1 MSNELLFF
9 AVMAVGLLSIP
20 FAVWRGQAWVQGLI
34 VMMMV
39 LLGITDAKVVEVFNL
54 PITLGTALYV
64 TMFLASDV
72 LTENFGKQVAIDTVR
87 LSVFAL
93 ILFQFFLQAVRLA
106 EPAADVRSLSDAM
119 DVVFTTSFRIVAA
132 GLVVYY
138 VAQRLDI
145 AVYDWMKRRGGEKG
159 LWLRNNVS
167 TLISQFF
174 DTFAFAFLAF
184 YGAFD
189 GWLTLAAV
197 AYAVK
202 AFVIVLDTPLAYLS
216 RSISRAVRPLAYSPA
231 HPSAYPSA
239 DPARLGGP

>member
-9 AVMAVGLLSIP
+9 FVMIWGLLSIP

-34 VMMMV
+34 IMMMV
-39 LLGITDAKVVEVFNL
+39 LLGITDAKVIEVFGL

-64 TMFLASDV
+64 TIFLATDV
-72 LTENFGKQVAIDTVR
+72 LTENYGKKVAIDTAR
-87 LSVFAL
+87 LSVCAL
-93 ILFQFFLQAVRLA
+93 ILFQIYLQAVRMA
-106 EPAADVRSLSDAM
+106 DPAADVQSLSDAM
-119 DVVFTTSFRIVAA
+119 DVVFTTSFRIVVA

-138 VAQRLDI
+138 ISQRLDI
-145 AVYDWMKRRGGEKG
+145 ALYDWLKRRSGENG

-167 TLISQFF
+167 TLISQLF

-189 GWLTLAAV
+189 GWLALAAV

-202 AFVIVLDTPLAYLS
+202 AFVIIVDTPFAYLS
-216 RSISRAVRPLAYSPA
+216 RRIARIPARPL
-231 HPSAYPSA
+231 
-239 DPARLGGP
+239 

>member
-9 AVMAVGLLSIP
+9 MIMLLGMLSIP

-39 LLGITDAKVVEVFNL
+39 LLGITDAKVVEVFSL

-64 TMFLASDV
+64 TVFLATDV
-72 LTENFGKQVAIDTVR
+72 LTENYGKKVAVDTAR
-87 LSVFAL
+87 LSVCVL
-93 ILFQFFLQAVRLA
+93 ILFQIYLQAIRI
-106 EPAADVRSLSDAM
+106 ADPVSDVQSLSDAM
-119 DVVFTTSFRIVAA
+119 DVVFTSSLRIVVA

-138 VAQRLDI
+138 LSQRIDI
-145 AVYDWMKRRGGEKG
+145 ALYDWLKRRSGEQG
-159 LWLRNNVS
+159 LWLRNNAS

-189 GWLTLAAV
+189 GWLMLAFV
-197 AYAVK
+197 AYLVK
-202 AFVIVLDTPLAYLS
+202 AFVIIVDTPFAYLS
-216 RSISRAVRPLAYSPA
+216 RWIARIPVRNL
-231 HPSAYPSA
+231 
-239 DPARLGGP
+239 